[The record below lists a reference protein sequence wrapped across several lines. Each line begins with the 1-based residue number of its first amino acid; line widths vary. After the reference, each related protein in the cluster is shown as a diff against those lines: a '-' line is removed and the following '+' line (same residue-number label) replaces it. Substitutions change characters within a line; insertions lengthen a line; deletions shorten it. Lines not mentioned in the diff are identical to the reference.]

1 MKNAVYPLSL
11 DETLHSEVKATARS
25 AGLSQAETMRQAMK
39 FGLRRVKSKLGRPA
53 SKPSLLESLRGLGP
67 VKLKGR

>member
-39 FGLRRVKSKLGRPA
+39 FGLRRVKSKLSRP
-53 SKPSLLESLRGLGP
+53 SEKHSLFESLRALGP